1 MSNSTSD
8 DGTSSDVSGPPLGAT
23 VHQDEPPQNAMDVAD
38 DLLNHLTATQ
48 LLYVLHRVHHLCY
61 HAPEKA
67 RELLSED
74 PNLSLALIHAHYLLG
89 VTTGERLLPLTADEV
104 SLAKDRLQQ
113 IRTQGAVAASEAVV
127 QPMPFYNPPTTGSLQ
142 NVFPTIPT
150 APEPPAADDKLDHL
164 AREISL
170 LIGTKIA
177 ADTESIM
184 SALGNLSPEQ
194 IASLPEAVQAQVLE
208 LLQGAE

>member
-1 MSNSTSD
+1 MSSPDHNDTSV
-8 DGTSSDVSGPPLGAT
+8 SDPSLRPAAHEG
-23 VHQDEPPQNAMDVAD
+23 EPRSAMDVAD

-48 LLYVLHRVHHLCY
+48 LLYTLHRVHHLCY

-67 RELLSED
+67 RELLNED

-113 IRTQGAVAASEAVV
+113 IRTQGAVAASESAV
-127 QPMPFYNPPTTGSLQ
+127 QPMPFYSQQAPGTTELQTVLPSAAPVHPT
-142 NVFPTIPT
+142 
-150 APEPPAADDKLDHL
+150 DDKLDHL
-164 AREISL
+164 AREISEL
-170 LIGTKIA
+170 TGSKIA
-177 ADTESIM
+177 ADTESILA
-184 SALGNLSPEQ
+184 ALGDLSPEQ
-194 IASLPEAVQAQVLE
+194 IGSLPEEVQAQVLE